1 MIRRSKAAQKKLVDN
16 SKLRSAWRKW
26 RRECIEA
33 LLAGPYGEPTR
44 ALLTFLKTV
53 KRPTELVEFVKAGPW
68 READADVRNEIL
80 GLVDAVI
87 IRQRERMGLAPFDDA
102 LPGQPPNAF
111 LILREYLVPES
122 PSADGATRGAARSN
136 QTDTL
141 SKDDDPCLMKS
152 PLMEPETP
160 MTVSTALAPAA

>member
-26 RRECIEA
+26 RRERIEA

-44 ALLTFLKTV
+44 SLLAFMKTV

-68 READADVRNEIL
+68 CTADLDVRNEIL

-87 IRQRERMGLAPFDDA
+87 MRQRERMGLVPFDDA
-102 LPGQPPNAF
+102 LPGQPSNVF
-111 LILREYLVPES
+111 LILREY
-122 PSADGATRGAARSN
+122 
-136 QTDTL
+136 
-141 SKDDDPCLMKS
+141 
-152 PLMEPETP
+152 
-160 MTVSTALAPAA
+160 